1 MRWLKNRLHPSQ
13 IEFAYAWK
21 TLLRSNVYIAG
32 GSDAPVEHPS
42 PFRGIHDA
50 IFRSNYRRTTPAKDG
65 APTVFRED
73 EKLSFAE
80 ALWSYTIGGAYAAGC
95 EDKLGRI
102 EVGYVGDMLLV
113 DPTILDHYE
122 RLHDI
127 KPYAVFIGGQISHV
141 NQSEDSSFPQ
151 IIVSGASE
159 AHSISGTETKSIELT
174 LSDSP
179 YIPGKGGS
187 FAFSLPYAQPCEY
200 NQRETR
206 KNRKKMVV
214 MGRCN
219 CCKLNFADA
228 EIPPEKNI

>member
-1 MRWLKNRLHPSQ
+1 MRWLNKRLHPNQ
-13 IEFAYAWK
+13 IQYAYAWK
-21 TLLRSNVYIAG
+21 TLLNENVFIAG

-50 IFRSNYRRTTPAKDG
+50 IFRSNYRRITQSQDESPS
-65 APTVFRED
+65 VFRED

-102 EVGYVGDMLLV
+102 DVGFVGDMLLV
-113 DPTILDHYE
+113 DPIILDHHD
-122 RLHDI
+122 RLHDM
-127 KPYAVFIGGQISHV
+127 KPFAVFVDGEISHV
-141 NQSEDSSFPQ
+141 NQSEDDSFPG
-151 IIVSGASE
+151 IKVADASKG
-159 AHSISGTETKSIELT
+159 HSISAVDTESVELT

-187 FAFSLPYAQPCEY
+187 FAFSVPYAQVCEPM
-200 NQRETR
+200 QKETR
-206 KNRKKMVV
+206 KNRKKMIV

-219 CCKLNFADA
+219 CCKMNFADA
-228 EIPPEKNI
+228 E